1 MAEIKILGSMK
12 WFRVAEQPDGLDHLP
27 HAFHRAKSLWEE
39 DPVRYAK
46 EITKSLAPFIG
57 GTFVADNISGWQDFF
72 NGETFGEFQALEVRP
87 IGFDFKDSPLPLC
100 KVEAIFEIPLCEG
113 VSENDVVKW
122 SDEILQGDLYTAII
136 FYWDLYD
143 IDELADLDLSVGD
156 HSGCE
161 ASILQATYSK
171 KI

>member
-1 MAEIKILGSMK
+1 MAKIRILGSMK
-12 WFRVAEQPDGLDHLP
+12 WFRVAEQPDSLNHLP
-27 HAFHRAKSLWEE
+27 DAFHYARSLWDD
-39 DPVRYAK
+39 DPVQHAE
-46 EITKSLAPFIG
+46 EITNLLAPFIG
-57 GTFVADNISGWQDFF
+57 GNFVADNIKGWRNFF
-72 NGETFGEFQALEVRP
+72 DGDQFGEFQAVEVRP
-87 IGFDFKDSPLPLC
+87 IGFDFSDAPLPLC

-113 VSENDVVKW
+113 VSENDVAKW

-161 ASILQATYSK
+161 ASIFEDVNSN
-171 KI
+171 